1 MLFLY
6 VLGVWGLGVLLLEGV
21 ESVFCDV
28 GLLEWDVC
36 DGG

>member
-6 VLGVWGLGVLLLEGV
+6 VLGVWGLGVLCLEGV

-28 GLLEWDVC
+28 GLLEGSVC
-36 DGG
+36 ESG